1 MLHTSFLPSVHIMFA
16 VKKNLSKHESQAH
29 KLKIDN
35 EEKKTE
41 IKTISKKFVVR

>member
-35 EEKKTE
+35 EEK
-41 IKTISKKFVVR
+41 IKIKNISKKFVVC